1 MKEIKIRNKTA
12 TYKAIKLTTGKWLD
26 FESGQV
32 KSVDANTRFNH
43 DNFELVEE
51 KPEVEPE
58 AAPAPS
64 VVNDNLC
71 SSINPIIHSPSCY
84 SF

>member
-1 MKEIKIRNKTA
+1 M
-12 TYKAIKLTTGKWLD
+12 TTGKWLD

-51 KPEVEPE
+51 KPEVEAVLE
-58 AAPAPS
+58 K
-64 VVNDNLC
+64 VKKTKK
-71 SSINPIIHSPSCY
+71 SSKKESE
-84 SF
+84 